1 VRVALAIL
9 LETSLQFDVISMN
22 NGGQRDPS
30 KLADLLLPC
39 FVLSAFF
46 LGGGNL
52 DSPSPSFY
60 LFKPNE
66 PSLDIYL
73 FFFQIHLLSLHFHRF
88 CAIDCA
94 RTTLVVPVFCLLLL
108 LLLFH
113 KYCVARHPFITTR
126 CHSTTTT
133 TTLPDDDN
141 TGGAGR
147 PALLVLL
154 LLLSPTATP
163 THT

>member
-9 LETSLQFDVISMN
+9 LEMSLQFDVISMN

-46 LGGGNL
+46 WGENL

-60 LFKPNE
+60 LFTPNE

-73 FFFQIHLLSLHFHRF
+73 FFFSNTPAVL
-88 CAIDCA
+88 
-94 RTTLVVPVFCLLLL
+94 
-108 LLLFH
+108 
-113 KYCVARHPFITTR
+113 
-126 CHSTTTT
+126 
-133 TTLPDDDN
+133 TLP
-141 TGGAGR
+141 
-147 PALLVLL
+147 
-154 LLLSPTATP
+154 
-163 THT
+163 